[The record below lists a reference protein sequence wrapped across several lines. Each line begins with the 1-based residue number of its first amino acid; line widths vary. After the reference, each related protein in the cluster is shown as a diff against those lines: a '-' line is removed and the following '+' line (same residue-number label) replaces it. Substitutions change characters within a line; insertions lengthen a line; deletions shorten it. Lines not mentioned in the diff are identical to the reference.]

1 MGRKTISSEL
11 AEVKGRETDL
21 IVLLEREKGETA
33 RLQQMYRDLVMKHK
47 MILSLLSNG
56 DEYLNID

>member
-11 AEVKGRETDL
+11 AEVKGR
-21 IVLLEREKGETA
+21 ETA

-56 DEYLNID
+56 DEYLDID